1 MCRHE
6 PLLSGTTDAD
16 AKFPDRVT
24 SYTIDGEVYEGVF
37 STDLTLA
44 EIKTLRAVQSNEQ
57 RDPQHDGQYQARPA
71 ASLSFHLL

>member
-6 PLLSGTTDAD
+6 PLLSGTTDAN
-16 AKFPDRVT
+16 AKFPDRIT

-37 STDLTLA
+37 STELTLQ

-57 RDPQHDGQYQARPA
+57 RDPQFNGLYEVR
-71 ASLSFHLL
+71 SRV